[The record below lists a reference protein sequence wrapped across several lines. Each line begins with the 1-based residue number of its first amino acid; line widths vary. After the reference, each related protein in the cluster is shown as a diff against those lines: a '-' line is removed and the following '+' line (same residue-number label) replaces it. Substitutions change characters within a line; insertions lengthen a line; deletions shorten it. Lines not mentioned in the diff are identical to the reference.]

1 MCYLQAEITTM
12 FNIFKKKEKSVNQT
26 ERKPKTILCIP
37 GNWNDR
43 TEIVTAIAENNM
55 NEFIFAGM
63 VLMNLKTNKGFEL
76 EIYERDDRMKDSFKF
91 AGMVNRVSEEFLK
104 KIDKHKFVVY
114 LSAETGD
121 LKSATEIA
129 EAGNA
134 ILKSGGIGIK
144 VETTGKAFTKEHWTE
159 LLSDF
164 EESNL
169 YQMYVLD
176 SISDGKGTTYTCG
189 MHNLGLKD
197 SIVYNEDFQESV
209 NLLSIF
215 GYYQLVDKPEIQSGQ
230 TFSTDMESPIF
241 EINEERNQPNI
252 GDELFENPYGMWKLT
267 RKASR

>member
-1 MCYLQAEITTM
+1 M
-12 FNIFKKKEKSVNQT
+12 FNIFKKKEKSVNQA
-26 ERKPKTILCIP
+26 EIKPKTILCIP

-55 NEFIFAGM
+55 NDFIFAGM
-63 VLMNLKTNKGFEL
+63 VLLNLKTNKGFEL

-91 AGMVNRVSEEFLK
+91 AGMVNRIPEDFLE

-121 LKSATEIA
+121 LKSAKEIA

-134 ILKSGGIGIK
+134 ILKSGGTGIK

-159 LLSDF
+159 LLTDF
-164 EESNL
+164 KESNL

-197 SIVYNEDFQESV
+197 SIVYNEEFQESV
-209 NLLSIF
+209 NLLSVF
-215 GYYQLVDKPEIQSGQ
+215 GYYQLIDKPKIQSGQ
-230 TFSTDMESPIF
+230 TFSTDMDSPVF

-252 GDELFENPYGMWKLT
+252 GDELFENPYGMWKLE

>member
-1 MCYLQAEITTM
+1 M

-37 GNWNDR
+37 GNWSDR
-43 TEIVTAIAENNM
+43 KEIVIAIAENNM
-55 NEFIFAGM
+55 NDFIFAGL
-63 VLMNLKTNKGFEL
+63 VLLNLKTNKAFEL
-76 EIYERDDRMKDSFKF
+76 EICERDDRMKDSFKF
-91 AGMVNRVSEEFLK
+91 AGMVNRVSDEFLEE
-104 KIDKHKFVVY
+104 INKHKFVVY
-114 LSAETGD
+114 ISAETGD

-134 ILKSGGIGIK
+134 ILKSGGTGIK

-159 LLSDF
+159 LLTDF

-176 SISDGKGTTYTCG
+176 SISDGKGTTYSCG

-197 SIVYNEDFQESV
+197 SIVYNEEFQDSV
-209 NLLSIF
+209 NLLSVF
-215 GYYQLVDKPEIQSGQ
+215 GYYQLIEKPEIHSGQ

-241 EINEERNQPNI
+241 EVTEENNQPND
-252 GDELFENPYGMWKLT
+252 GDELFENPYGMWKLK